1 MLTRALAI
9 KSSEPTTAQGLVLDE
24 VLVRFRHP
32 NAGVRK
38 DSLGG
43 LKEILIVKVE
53 KEVGKV
59 VRALGGMVSDEV
71 RATKYGGHRH

>member
-1 MLTRALAI
+1 MINRSLAGT
-9 KSSEPTTAQGLVLDE
+9 SSEPTTSQGLLLDE

-32 NAGVRK
+32 NAGVRR
-38 DSLGG
+38 DSLGS
-43 LKEILIVKVE
+43 LKEILVLGVG

-71 RATKYGGHRH
+71 QVKLPSSI